1 MVSLVS
7 DNCVLFAIFN
17 IKQYLLQN
25 QNIVHILFDADASV
39 MYIIVENEM
48 GNKFR

>member
-1 MVSLVS
+1 VVSLVS
-7 DNCVLFAIFN
+7 DTRVLFAIFN
-17 IKQYLLQN
+17 IKEYHLQN
-25 QNIVHILFDADASV
+25 QNIVHILFDANASV